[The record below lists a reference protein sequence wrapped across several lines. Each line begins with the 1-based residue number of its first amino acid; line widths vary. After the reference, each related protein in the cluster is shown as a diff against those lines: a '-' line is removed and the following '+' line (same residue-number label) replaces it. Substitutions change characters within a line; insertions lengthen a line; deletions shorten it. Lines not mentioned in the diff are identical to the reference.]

1 MWKRRVAGG
10 LLAFAL
16 AIGPAMAAD
25 KGKDDKDKKD
35 VPPPP
40 DPTMV
45 ECTVPFRPAIVLD
58 GRTATEEQM
67 LALASRVKHYQAQL
81 ASYRACL
88 NPLMNAARTSGDG
101 ARDSEIVKQYNDS
114 VSAETEVVNAY
125 NTILAQHRAA
135 QGLPPVDKPS
145 KTARSG

>member
-16 AIGPAMAAD
+16 LTSAALAAD
-25 KGKDDKDKKD
+25 DDKKD
-35 VPPPP
+35 PKKKDTPPPP
-40 DPTMV
+40 DPTMT
-45 ECTVPFRPAIVLD
+45 ECVVPFRPAIVLD

-81 ASYRACL
+81 ATYRACL
-88 NPLMNAARTSGDG
+88 NPLMNAARTTGDS

-114 VSAETEVVNAY
+114 VSAESDVVKAY
-125 NTILAQHRAA
+125 NAILAQHRAA
-135 QGLPPVDKPS
+135 QGILPIGKS
-145 KTARSG
+145 TKTARSG

>member
-1 MWKRRVAGG
+1 MWKRRVGGG

-16 AIGPAMAAD
+16 VTGAAMAAD
-25 KGKDDKDKKD
+25 KDKKKD
-35 VPPPP
+35 EPPPPP

-81 ASYRACL
+81 TSYRACL
-88 NPLMNAARTSGDG
+88 NPLMNSARTSGDN

-114 VSAETEVVNAY
+114 VAAETEVVNAY
-125 NTILAQHRAA
+125 NAILAKHRAA
-135 QGLPPVDKPS
+135 QGLPPLDKS
-145 KTARSG
+145 TKTARNG

>member
-1 MWKRRVAGG
+1 MWKRRVAGS

-16 AIGPAMAAD
+16 ATSAAMAAD
-25 KGKDDKDKKD
+25 DDKKDPKKKD

-67 LALASRVKHYQAQL
+67 LTLASHVKHYQAQL
-81 ASYRACL
+81 AAYRACL
-88 NPLMNAARTSGDG
+88 NPLMNAARTSGDN
-101 ARDSEIVKQYNDS
+101 ARDSEIVKQYNES
-114 VSAETEVVNAY
+114 VASETEVVNAY
-125 NTILAQHRAA
+125 NAILNAHRMA
-135 QGLPPVDKPS
+135 QGLPPISSS
-145 KTARSG
+145 KTAKNG

>member
-16 AIGPAMAAD
+16 MTGAAIAAD
-25 KGKDDKDKKD
+25 KDKDKDKKD
-35 VPPPP
+35 TPPPP

-45 ECTVPFRPAIVLD
+45 ECTVPFRPAIALD

-88 NPLMNAARTSGDG
+88 NPQMNAARTAGDN
-101 ARDSEIVKQYNDS
+101 ARDSEIVRQYNES
-114 VSAETEVVNAY
+114 VAAETEVVNAY
-125 NTILAQHRAA
+125 NAILAQHRAA
-135 QGLPPVDKPS
+135 QGLPLSDKPS
-145 KTARSG
+145 KTARNG